1 MPNGHHPWRLES
13 GDPPSPAHTSDSE
26 ETTEHKTV
34 YPALNRRIEIINAN
48 RFLPKLS
55 VDRTVMMRVARFL
68 SGTVQQERWIAACER
83 DRLAFAADFKAG
95 RVTEE
100 DFHHFF

>member
-1 MPNGHHPWRLES
+1 MLCTQ
-13 GDPPSPAHTSDSE
+13 A
-26 ETTEHKTV
+26 
-34 YPALNRRIEIINAN
+34 INAN

-83 DRLAFAADFKAG
+83 DRLAFAAAFKEG
-95 RVTEE
+95 CVTEE
-100 DFHHFF
+100 DFRDYFW